1 MCSWGK
7 LWTKDTKRPK
17 NPTATSKELGGK
29 TGCQEQKHH
38 TVYAPPALH
47 STAPKSG

>member
-29 TGCQEQKHH
+29 TGCPEQK
-38 TVYAPPALH
+38 
-47 STAPKSG
+47 